1 MAKILIPTPLRPY
14 TDKQDAVDASGATV
28 GELLADLTTKH
39 AGLKAH
45 LYNDQG
51 KLRSFVNIY
60 VNDEDIRYLQKEQ
73 TSVKSSDTVSI
84 IPSVAGG
91 APTTADNAA
100 AQSGSSTQ
108 VVSGFSRTLAERELP
123 ELTNEEIKRYSRHLI
138 MPEVGVDA
146 QRKLKAARVLC
157 IGAGGLGSPAAMY
170 LTAAGV
176 GTLGIVDFDTV
187 DFSNLQ
193 RQILHGTPDVGR
205 SKLAS
210 AKDKLNAINPNV
222 NIVLHETALTSQN
235 ALELF
240 GPYDVILDGTDN
252 FPTRYLV
259 NDACVLLGKPNAYG
273 SIFRFEGQ
281 ASVFATKDGPCYRCL
296 YPEPPPPGLVPSC
309 AEGGVLGVLP
319 GMIGIVQAT
328 EAIKLITG
336 IGEPLIGRFMIY
348 DALKMKFRELKLRK
362 DPDCPVCGTH
372 PTVTKLIDYDS
383 SAALRRRRRSRL
395 RESRN
400 RDHGGRAQTAPGPRR
415 QAEDRRRPRTQRIS
429 DQSDSGSELIPLGT
443 CQNGIEELNK
453 ERRDRRAL
461 QDGRAER
468 QSRRFPAFR
477 GVYARAQPQ
486 GRHPRLGR
494 QGRSEP
500 AEILRV
506 RCKLAS

>member
-14 TDKQDAVDASGATV
+14 TDKQDSVDAAGATV
-28 GELLADLTTKH
+28 GELLADLTTRH
-39 AGLKAH
+39 AGLKQH
-45 LYNDQG
+45 LYNEQG

-60 VNDEDIRYLQKEQ
+60 VNDEDIRYLEKEA
-73 TSVKSSDTVSI
+73 TPVKADDTVSI

-91 APTTADNAA
+91 APAA
-100 AQSGSSTQ
+100 AEA
-108 VVSGFSRTLAERELP
+108 VRTGLHPERPLP

-138 MPEVGVDA
+138 MPEVGVEA
-146 QRKLKAARVLC
+146 QKKLKASKVLC

-170 LTAAGV
+170 LAAAGV

-210 AKDKLNAINPNV
+210 AKDRLNAINPNV
-222 NIVLHETALTSQN
+222 KIETYETALTSAN

-240 GPYDVILDGTDN
+240 APYDVILDGTDN

-319 GMIGIVQAT
+319 GIIGVIQAT
-328 EAIKLITG
+328 ETIKLIIG
-336 IGEPLIGRFMIY
+336 VGEPLIGRFMIY

-372 PTVTKLIDYDS
+372 PTVTRLIDYEQFCGVVP
-383 SAALRRRRRSRL
+383 AAPEPVAVNHATEITSIELKQRMDRGDAL
-395 RESRN
+395 KIVDVREPNEYQIN
-400 RDHGGRAQTAPGPRR
+400 RIP
-415 QAEDRRRPRTQRIS
+415 
-429 DQSDSGSELIPLGT
+429 GSELIPLGD
-443 CQNGIEELNK
+443 IPKRYAELNK
-453 ERRDRRAL
+453 GDEIVVHCKM
-461 QDGRAER
+461 G
-468 QSRRFPAFR
+468 
-477 GVYARAQPQ
+477 
-486 GRHPRLGR
+486 
-494 QGRSEP
+494 GRS
-500 AEILRV
+500 AKAADFLRSVGFTRVLNLKGGILDWV
-506 RCKLAS
+506 EKVDPSQPKY